1 MKAAIN
7 NFKDKTGHIDLNSWR
22 HDICARLQMD
32 DAAEGLTTSDLC
44 MVYFGYA
51 DLEMKLWI
59 NDQMQAV
66 RQMLQ
71 ERALPLIL
79 RTYSHRWYI
88 VNPKDGKATRDFI
101 SERAL
106 RFIRGHKRL
115 QRYSEIG
122 QETYRLSANDRL
134 LTAIGGATAGVHRIE
149 QVLQL
154 EKGKSNGKKNKAVH
168 QSRV

>member
-1 MKAAIN
+1 MTAAIN
-7 NFKDKTGHIDLNSWR
+7 EFKDKTGHIDFNKWR

-32 DAAEGLTTSDLC
+32 NAAEGLTTSDLC
-44 MVYFGYA
+44 MIYFGYA
-51 DLEMKLWI
+51 DLEMKFWI

-79 RTYSHRWYI
+79 RSHRSLWYI
-88 VNPKDGKATRDFI
+88 VNPNDKGAAKM
-101 SERAL
+101 
-106 RFIRGHKRL
+106 FIRDRAHRFTNLHKRL
-115 QRYSEIG
+115 RKYSEIG

-134 LTAIGGATAGVHRIE
+134 LTAIEGATISVHRIE

-154 EKGKSNGKKNKAVH
+154 GKGKSNGKKGKAAH